1 MNVALR
7 LGLFGL
13 GLLVTFAVMYVVGRA
28 LVPASTVDR
37 WVEEVA
43 RPAREHQ
50 AMPAE
55 TMRSSEAQEP
65 HSAEMGTEEK

>member
-37 WVEEVA
+37 WVEEAA

-55 TMRSSEAQEP
+55 TMRVSVSICSRSLA
-65 HSAEMGTEEK
+65 SCSTAV